1 MFLEDYGRGQ
11 GFDIATCLCHS
22 AAVAKPGSALCKVL
36 SLRVC
41 VCFLRITVEV
51 RASTSPHVY
60 VTVRLWLS
68 QGALSVKYFHYMC
81 VCVFL
86 EDYGRGQG
94 FDITTCLCHSAAV
107 AKPGSALCKV
117 LSLRVCVCFLEITVE
132 VRAST
137 SPHVYVTVRLWLSQG
152 ALSVKYFHYMCVCVF
167 LEDYGRGQ
175 GFDITTCLC
184 HSADVAKP
192 GSALC
197 KVLSLHVC
205 VCVS

>member
-1 MFLEDYGRGQ
+1 MCVCVFLEDYGRGQGFDIATCLCHSAAVVKPGSALCKVLSLHVCVFLEDYGRGQ

-41 VCFLRITVEV
+41 VCFLWITVEV

-117 LSLRVCVCFLEITVE
+117 LSL
-132 VRAST
+132 
-137 SPHVYVTVRLWLSQG
+137 
-152 ALSVKYFHYMCVCVF
+152 
-167 LEDYGRGQ
+167 
-175 GFDITTCLC
+175 
-184 HSADVAKP
+184 
-192 GSALC
+192 
-197 KVLSLHVC
+197 HVC